1 MNILLPLLFYIST
14 VVSLMS
20 GESGMPGVFFSYELA
35 PVMVKYTEKD
45 KSFGHFATGLCA
57 IIGGVFTVAG
67 LIDKIFYTSSRLLEE
82 KLQLGKTT

>member
-1 MNILLPLLFYIST
+1 
-14 VVSLMS
+14 MS

>member
-67 LIDKIFYTSSRLLEE
+67 LVDKIFYTSSRLLEE

>member
-1 MNILLPLLFYIST
+1 MASSAYKKSLSKVTSILT
-14 VVSLMS
+14 

-35 PVMVKYTEKD
+35 PVMVKYSSKS

-67 LIDKIFYTSSRLLEE
+67 LIDKIFYSSSKLLQQ
-82 KLQLGKTT
+82 KLDLGKAT